1 MYDVNRAKHIS
12 GRSFPWRILIPCV
25 ISVLMIGICSK
36 SSPLYPMNDW
46 VDVNCFFTVG
56 RGIRHGLIPY
66 LDLYEQ
72 KGPLIYFLYALAALI
87 SEESFLGVFLV
98 EVGCFA
104 VFLHYSAKTAEVIS
118 GAAWTYPLTAAIL
131 GLAVPITPAF
141 SHGGSAEELML
152 PVLAMGI
159 YIVAKAMTERCRIS
173 NRDGLLLGIL
183 SAIAFWSKYTFCG
196 LFVGLALG
204 TALYYLGKHWL
215 RDLCH
220 LVGCFLLG
228 ILIPS
233 VLIVLWFWAHGA
245 LPAMWEAYI
254 QNNLTLYSQ
263 NIKSGHYDA
272 PLQNLL
278 NNLPWV
284 IPAAMGML
292 LAFFRRGHRLEAL
305 TWCFGAVCLF
315 EFTYLNGRRYPY
327 YALILAVFG
336 TLGPGYL
343 GFFIQQ
349 WTKTNPWR
357 MSRIATV
364 LATVLVLGSPF
375 MAYMLSPN
383 TYLMGTEKEDMPQ
396 YRFAALIRETED
408 QTLLNAGFL
417 DGGFYYA
424 AGSIPVN
431 PYFCTLNISL
441 PEMNAAIDSAVRSG
455 ETAYVITRQQK
466 LKGNRNYHLIDQCS
480 FPYEGRNWT
489 YYLYR
494 RND

>member
-1 MYDVNRAKHIS
+1 MNQARIQS

-25 ISVLMIGICSK
+25 VSVLMIGICSK

-72 KGPLIYFLYALAALI
+72 KGPLIYFLYAFAALI

-98 EVGCFA
+98 EAGCFA
-104 VFLHYSAKTAEVIS
+104 VFLHYSGKTAEVIS
-118 GAAWTYPLTAAIL
+118 GASWAYPLTAAIA
-131 GLAVPITPAF
+131 GMVIPVTPAF

-159 YIVAKAMTERCRIS
+159 YIVADAMTGRRNIS
-173 NRDGLLLGIL
+173 YGKGLLLGVL
-183 SAIAFWSKYTFCG
+183 SAVSFWSKYTFCG

-204 TALYYLGKHWL
+204 TVLYYLAKRWF
-215 RDLCH
+215 RDLFR
-220 LVGCFLLG
+220 LMGFFLLG
-228 ILIPS
+228 VLIPS
-233 VLIVLWFWAHGA
+233 AVIMLWFAANGA
-245 LPAMWEAYI
+245 FPAMWDAYI
-254 QNNLTLYSQ
+254 LNNLTLYSQ
-263 NIKSGHYDA
+263 NVRGGHYDP

-284 IPAAMGML
+284 IPAAIGFL
-292 LAFFRRGHRLEAL
+292 LAFSRKGHRLDAL
-305 TWCFGAVCLF
+305 TWCLGAVCLF

-327 YALILAVFG
+327 YALILSVFVA
-336 TLGPGYL
+336 LGPAYMC
-343 GFFIQQ
+343 FWIHQR
-349 WTKTNPWR
+349 TKNHPR
-357 MSRIATV
+357 LMPRIAAAMV
-364 LATVLVLGSPF
+364 GILVLGSPLV
-375 MAYMLSPN
+375 AYHVSQN
-383 TYLMGTEKEDMPQ
+383 AYLLGTAKEEMPQ
-396 YRFAALIRETED
+396 YRFAALIRGTED
-408 QTLLNAGFL
+408 QTLLNDGFL

-424 AGSIPVN
+424 AQSLPVT

-441 PEMNAAIDSAVRSG
+441 PEMNAAIDNAVRTG

-466 LKGNRNYHLIDQCS
+466 LKGNRNYELIDQCS

-494 RND
+494 RKD